1 VSLADVSHSLREPS
15 EKTVI
20 GRVARGS
27 SARTAASIMS
37 FGNLF
42 AIIFIPVIIF
52 WWGASMLVY
61 TMNRHHP
68 NPKVGHYTQQAA
80 TVFYGA
86 SGFFIVVATLV
97 PADDWSY
104 YLVAWVLAALVII
117 PWSILILIRIYRDQW
132 NDILLD
138 DTMGEP

>member
-1 VSLADVSHSLREPS
+1 MSLTDINHSLREQS
-15 EKTVI
+15 ENTVI
-20 GRVARGS
+20 GRVSRGS
-27 SARTAASIMS
+27 SARTAASIMTY
-37 FGNLF
+37 GNIF

-80 TVFYGA
+80 TVFYGIG
-86 SGFFIVVATLV
+86 GFFIVIATLV

-104 YLVAWVLAALVII
+104 YLVAWALSALVII
-117 PWSILILIRIYRDQW
+117 PWSILILTKIYRDEW

-138 DTMGEP
+138 DAPAGS